1 MRPSQRF
8 HAHRSQLALRTTV
21 ATSFTPILVSYLT
34 NEWQESPGRLRE
46 RRMFNANLL
55 PLLGSQPKDFF
66 FQPLG
71 ELGGFP
77 GGANGKEP
85 ACQCRRCGFDPW
97 AGKIPWRRALQS
109 TPVLLPGESHGQ
121 RILASYS
128 PWSRKE
134 LDTTEQ
140 LTCTNI
146 WVGGQ
151 ENRDFSVL
159 TSQVKSY
166 RICEGLVANT
176 SYLL

>member
-55 PLLGSQPKDFF
+55 SLLGSQPKDFF

-85 ACQCRRCGFDPW
+85 ACQ
-97 AGKIPWRRALQS
+97 
-109 TPVLLPGESHGQ
+109 
-121 RILASYS
+121 
-128 PWSRKE
+128 
-134 LDTTEQ
+134 
-140 LTCTNI
+140 
-146 WVGGQ
+146 
-151 ENRDFSVL
+151 
-159 TSQVKSY
+159 
-166 RICEGLVANT
+166 
-176 SYLL
+176 

>member
-128 PWSRKE
+128 PWGHKE
-134 LDTTEQ
+134 SDTTDLIYHACIPWEKI
-140 LTCTNI
+140 LSCFFFFLH
-146 WVGGQ
+146 WL
-151 ENRDFSVL
+151 FL
-159 TSQVKSY
+159 
-166 RICEGLVANT
+166 IC
-176 SYLL
+176 

>member
-85 ACQCRRCGFDPW
+85 ACQCRRCKRRGSGRSLAWEDPLERGW
-97 AGKIPWRRALQS
+97 QP
-109 TPVLLPGESHGQ
+109 TPVLLPGG
-121 RILASYS
+121 IL
-128 PWSRKE
+128 W
-134 LDTTEQ
+134 TEEPDGLQ
-140 LTCTNI
+140 SMGRQK
-146 WVGGQ
+146 VGH
-151 ENRDFSVL
+151 D
-159 TSQVKSY
+159 
-166 RICEGLVANT
+166 
-176 SYLL
+176 